1 MFPCPPFCDALADY
15 ADTLSICMSGER
27 TPTLTATR
35 SAYENVHNSVAHV
48 ISLIT
53 RNSVCEK
60 KTDQKGYCDYLITG
74 K

>member
-15 ADTLSICMSGER
+15 ADTLSICLSGER

-48 ISLIT
+48 ISLI
-53 RNSVCEK
+53 RRKSALFVRRK
-60 KTDQKGYCDYLITG
+60 KQTKKGIVLT
-74 K
+74 